1 LAGKQEITVTS
12 AAHVTFKAI
21 ETNRTMIYLP
31 LRFSRL
37 RLVASGAFLLLFIGQ
52 CQSQFRP
59 PQVQITDAD
68 TVGAGYGFIRQEE
81 NEIENRDYLE
91 PVFEKLFAQRTQGG
105 KKISVVHI
113 GDSHVLGDFL
123 TREVRDRMQREFGDA
138 GRGLL
143 FPYKLA
149 QSNGAKDFLA
159 ETNCRWVGSNC
170 QRDLSP
176 ETNFGAAGF
185 KLTTTN
191 PSAELTFRL
200 RDTAT
205 SESRFFTKVTVFQ
218 RKTALEYDLEVR
230 DETSKQTAQLFI
242 EDDYARSFYFD
253 RPVGSVTIAA
263 KKNTAQQKTLTLDG
277 ISLENELS
285 GVVYHSIGV
294 NGAKYMDFARA
305 KYFARQVADLE
316 PDLVV
321 LSFGTNESQ
330 GTTEPAYMRRTME
343 LLTSQILERSP
354 NTKIMLTTPADSYLR
369 GRGVNPHMAQMSEV
383 IRKFAREKGFALW
396 DLFNFTGGE
405 NSSLLWKSHH
415 LMTSDS
421 VHYTKYGYALQGKL
435 FYQSLVKGYN
445 DFVDGK
451 R

>member
-1 LAGKQEITVTS
+1 MHPPFT
-12 AAHVTFKAI
+12 
-21 ETNRTMIYLP
+21 
-31 LRFSRL
+31 RL
-37 RLVASGAFLLLFIGQ
+37 RLWACGAFFLLFMGQ

-68 TVGAGYGFIRQEE
+68 TVGAGYNFVRQDE
-81 NEIENRDYLE
+81 NEIENRNYLE
-91 PVFEKLFAQRTQGG
+91 PLFEKLFTQRTQGG
-105 KKISVVHI
+105 KKISIVHI
-113 GDSHVLGDFL
+113 GDSHILGNFL
-123 TREVRDRMQREFGDA
+123 TQEVRDRMQREFGDA

-159 ETNCRWVGSNC
+159 ETNCKWIGANC

-191 PSAELTFRL
+191 PNAEITFRM

-230 DETSKQTAQLFI
+230 DETSNQVAQLFI
-242 EDDYARSFYFD
+242 EDEYARSFYFD

-263 KKNTAQQKTLTLDG
+263 KKSSAQERTLTIDG
-277 ISLENELS
+277 VSIENELS
-285 GVVYHSIGV
+285 GVLYHSIGV
-294 NGAKYMDFARA
+294 NGGKFMDFARA

-316 PDLVV
+316 PDLVI

-330 GTTEPAYMRRTME
+330 GNTDANYMRRTME
-343 LLTSQILERSP
+343 LLTTQILERSP
-354 NTKIMLTTPADSYLR
+354 STRIMLTTPADSYLR
-369 GRGVNPHMAQMSEV
+369 GKGLNPHMVETSKFIRAFAQ
-383 IRKFAREKGFALW
+383 EKGFALW
-396 DLFNFTGGE
+396 DLFNFTGGK
-405 NSSLLWKSHH
+405 NSSLLWKSNG

-421 VHYTKYGYALQGKL
+421 VHYTKHGYALQGKL
-435 FYQSLVKGYN
+435 LYQSLVKGYN
-445 DFVDGK
+445 GFVAEK

>member
-1 LAGKQEITVTS
+1 MYIPLRLS
-12 AAHVTFKAI
+12 
-21 ETNRTMIYLP
+21 R
-31 LRFSRL
+31 LRFSIC
-37 RLVASGAFLLLFIGQ
+37 AAFSLLFIGQ

-68 TVGAGYGFIRQEE
+68 TVGSGYEFVHQEN
-81 NEIENRDYLE
+81 NEIENRDYLD
-91 PVFEKLFAQRTQGG
+91 PVFQKLFLQRTQGG
-105 KKISVVHI
+105 KKISIVHI
-113 GDSHVLGDFL
+113 GDSHILGNFL

-149 QSNGAKDFLA
+149 QSNGPKDFLA
-159 ETNCRWVGSNC
+159 ETNCRWIGANC

-176 ETNFGAAGF
+176 ESNFGAAGF
-185 KLTTTN
+185 KLSTTN
-191 PSAELTFRL
+191 PRAELTFKL

-205 SESRFFTKVTVFQ
+205 SESRFFSKVTVFQ

-230 DETSKQTAQLFI
+230 DENSNQVAQLFI

-263 KKNTAQQKTLTLDG
+263 KKSNAQERTLTLDG
-277 ISLENELS
+277 ISIENELS
-285 GVVYHSIGV
+285 GVLYHSIGV

-316 PDLVV
+316 PDLVI

-330 GTTEPAYMRRTME
+330 GNTDPGYMRRTMD
-343 LLTSQILERSP
+343 LLIAQILERSP
-354 NTKIMLTTPADSYLR
+354 STRVLLTTPADSYLR
-369 GRGVNPHMAQMSEV
+369 GKGLNPHMAQTSEL
-383 IRKFAREKGFALW
+383 IRQYAREKGYALW
-396 DLFNFTGGE
+396 DLFGFTGGE
-405 NSSLLWKSHH
+405 NSSLLWKSNG

-421 VHYTKYGYALQGKL
+421 VHYTKFGYALQGKL
-435 FYQSLVKGYN
+435 LYQSLIKGYN
-445 DFVDGK
+445 NFVDAK

>member
-1 LAGKQEITVTS
+1 MYPPFT
-12 AAHVTFKAI
+12 H
-21 ETNRTMIYLP
+21 
-31 LRFSRL
+31 L
-37 RLVASGAFLLLFIGQ
+37 RLWACGTFFLLFVGQ

-68 TVGAGYGFIRQEE
+68 TVGSGYSFIRQDD
-81 NEIENRDYLE
+81 NEIENRNYLE
-91 PVFEKLFAQRTQGG
+91 PVFEKLFTQRTQGG
-105 KKISVVHI
+105 KKISIVHI
-113 GDSHVLGDFL
+113 GDSHILGNFL

-159 ETNCRWVGSNC
+159 ETNCRWVGANC

-185 KLTTTN
+185 KLSTTN
-191 PSAELTFRL
+191 PGAELTFRM

-230 DETSKQTAQLFI
+230 DETSNQVAQLFI

-263 KKNTAQQKTLTLDG
+263 KKNMAQERTLTIDG
-277 ISLENELS
+277 ISIENELS
-285 GVVYHSIGV
+285 GVLYHSIGV
-294 NGAKYMDFARA
+294 NGGKYMDFARA

-316 PDLVV
+316 PDLVI

-330 GTTEPAYMRRTME
+330 GNTEPGYIRRTME
-343 LLTSQILERSP
+343 LLTTKILEGSP
-354 NTKIMLTTPADSYLR
+354 SAHIMLTTPADSYLR
-369 GRGVNPHMAQMSEV
+369 GKGLNPHMAETSQV
-383 IRKFAREKGFALW
+383 IREFAREKGFALW

-405 NSSLLWKSHH
+405 NSSVLWKSHS

-435 FYQSLVKGYN
+435 LYQSLMKGYN
-445 DFVDGK
+445 GFVEGK

>member
-1 LAGKQEITVTS
+1 MNST
-12 AAHVTFKAI
+12 
-21 ETNRTMIYLP
+21 
-31 LRFSRL
+31 LRLSRSRL
-37 RLVASGAFLLLFIGQ
+37 LSCLVVSMLFIGQ

-68 TVGAGYGFIRQEE
+68 TVGAGYSFIRQEE

-105 KKISVVHI
+105 KKINIVHI
-113 GDSHVLGDFL
+113 GDSHILGNFL
-123 TREVRDRMQREFGDA
+123 TREVRERLQREFGDA

-159 ETNCRWVGSNC
+159 ETNCRWVGANC

-191 PSAELTFRL
+191 PRAELTLRL

-205 SESRFFTKVTVFQ
+205 AESMLFTKVTVFQ

-230 DETSKQTAQLFI
+230 DETTNQVAQLFI
-242 EDDYARSFYFD
+242 EDDYARSYFFD

-263 KKNTAQQKTLTLDG
+263 KKTSAQEKTLTIDG
-277 ISLENELS
+277 ISIENELS
-285 GVVYHSIGV
+285 GVLYHSIGV

-330 GTTEPAYMRRTME
+330 GNTDPGYMRRTME

-354 NTKIMLTTPADSYLR
+354 STRILLTTPADSYLR
-369 GRGVNPHMAQMSEV
+369 GKGLNPYMAVTSEA

-396 DLFNFTGGE
+396 DLYQFTGGE
-405 NSSLLWKSHH
+405 NSSVYWKSYN

-435 FYQSLVKGYN
+435 LYQSLVKGYN
-445 DFVDGK
+445 GFVEGK

>member
-1 LAGKQEITVTS
+1 M
-12 AAHVTFKAI
+12 HPPFF
-21 ETNRTMIYLP
+21 P
-31 LRFSRL
+31 LRL
-37 RLVASGAFLLLFIGQ
+37 WICATFLILSIGQ

-59 PQVQITDAD
+59 PHVQITDAD
-68 TVGAGYGFIRQEE
+68 TVGAGFSFIRQDD
-81 NEIENRDYLE
+81 NEIENRAYLE
-91 PVFEKLFAQRTQGG
+91 PVFEELFTQRTQGG
-105 KKISVVHI
+105 KKISIVHI
-113 GDSHVLGDFL
+113 GDSHILGNFL
-123 TREVRDRMQREFGDA
+123 TQEVRDRLQREFGDA

-159 ETNCRWVGSNC
+159 ETNCKWSGANC
-170 QRDLSP
+170 QRDISP

-191 PSAELTFRL
+191 PNAELTFRM

-205 SESRFFTKVTVFQ
+205 SESRYFTKVTVFQ

-230 DETSKQTAQLFI
+230 DETSNQVAQLFI

-263 KKNTAQQKTLTLDG
+263 KKTNAQERTLTLDG
-277 ISLENELS
+277 VSIENELS
-285 GVVYHSIGV
+285 GVLYHSIGV
-294 NGAKYMDFARA
+294 NGAKFMDFARA
-305 KYFARQVADLE
+305 KYFSNQVADLE
-316 PDLVV
+316 PDLVI

-330 GTTEPAYMRRTME
+330 GNTDANYLRRTMD

-354 NTKIMLTTPADSYLR
+354 ATRIMLTTPADSYLR
-369 GRGVNPHMAQMSEV
+369 GKGLNPHMAETSEV
-383 IRKFAREKGFALW
+383 IRQYAHEKGFALW
-396 DLFNFTGGE
+396 DLFNFSGGK
-405 NSSLLWKSHH
+405 NSSLQWKSNG

-435 FYQSLVKGYN
+435 LYQSLMKAYN
-445 DFVDGK
+445 GFVEGK

>member
-1 LAGKQEITVTS
+1 
-12 AAHVTFKAI
+12 
-21 ETNRTMIYLP
+21 MYPP
-31 LRFSRL
+31 LFRSRL
-37 RLVASGAFLLLFIGQ
+37 LSCFAFSLLFIGQ

-68 TVGAGYGFIRQEE
+68 TVGAGYSFIRQDD
-81 NEIENRDYLE
+81 NEIENRAYLE
-91 PVFEKLFAQRTQGG
+91 HVFEKLFTQRTQGG
-105 KKISVVHI
+105 KKISIVHI
-113 GDSHVLGDFL
+113 GDSHILGNFL
-123 TREVRDRMQREFGDA
+123 TREVRDRLQREFGDA

-159 ETNCRWVGSNC
+159 ETNCKWIGANC

-185 KLTTTN
+185 KLSTTN
-191 PSAELTFRL
+191 PNAELTFRM

-230 DETSKQTAQLFI
+230 DETSNQVAQLFI
-242 EDDYARSFYFD
+242 EDEYARSFYFD

-263 KKNTAQQKTLTLDG
+263 KKNTAQERTLTIDG
-277 ISLENELS
+277 ISIENELS
-285 GVVYHSIGV
+285 GVLYHSIGV

-305 KYFARQVADLE
+305 KYFAQQVADLE
-316 PDLVV
+316 PDLVI

-330 GTTEPAYMRRTME
+330 GNTDPNYMRHTMD
-343 LLTSQILERSP
+343 LLTKQILERSP
-354 NTKIMLTTPADSYLR
+354 SARVMLTTPADSYLR
-369 GRGVNPHMAQMSEV
+369 GKGLNPHMAETSEM

-396 DLFNFTGGE
+396 DLFNFSGGE
-405 NSSLLWKSHH
+405 NSSVLWKSNN

-421 VHYTKYGYALQGKL
+421 VHYTKQGYALQGKL
-435 FYQSLVKGYN
+435 LYQSLMKGYN
-445 DFVDGK
+445 GFVEGK

>member
-1 LAGKQEITVTS
+1 MLS
-12 AAHVTFKAI
+12 PYFY
-21 ETNRTMIYLP
+21 RM
-31 LRFSRL
+31 RL
-37 RLVASGAFLLLFIGQ
+37 FACLFFLLFFIGQ

-59 PQVQITDAD
+59 PHVQVTDAD
-68 TVGAGYGFIRQEE
+68 TVGAGYSFIRQEE
-81 NEIENRDYLE
+81 NELENKEYLE
-91 PVFEKLFAQRTQGG
+91 PVFQKLYTQRTQGG
-105 KKISVVHI
+105 KKISIVHI
-113 GDSHVLGDFL
+113 GDSHILGNFL
-123 TREVRDRMQREFGDA
+123 TREVRDRLQREFGDA

-159 ETNCRWVGSNC
+159 ETNCRWSGANC

-185 KLTTTN
+185 KLTTLD
-191 PSAELTFRL
+191 PKAELTFRL

-230 DETSKQTAQLFI
+230 DETSNQVAQLFI

-277 ISLENELS
+277 VSIENELS
-285 GVVYHSIGV
+285 GVLYHSIGV
-294 NGAKYMDFARA
+294 NGGKFMDFARA

-316 PDLVV
+316 PDLVI

-330 GTTEPAYMRRTME
+330 GTTESAYMRRTME
-343 LLTSQILERSP
+343 LLTTQILEGCPSTR
-354 NTKIMLTTPADSYLR
+354 IMLTTPADSYLR
-369 GRGVNPHMAQMSEV
+369 GKGVNPHMAETSEM

-396 DLFNFTGGE
+396 DLFNFSGGE
-405 NSSLLWKSHH
+405 NSSLLWKSNN

-421 VHYTKYGYALQGKL
+421 VHYTKSGYALQGKL
-435 FYQSLVKGYN
+435 LYQSLMKGYN
-445 DFVDGK
+445 GFVGEK
-451 R
+451 H

>member
-1 LAGKQEITVTS
+1 MMTS
-12 AAHVTFKAI
+12 S
-21 ETNRTMIYLP
+21 
-31 LRFSRL
+31 LRPSRM
-37 RLVASGAFLLLFIGQ
+37 RLVSCAAFLLLFIGQ

-59 PQVQITDAD
+59 PQVQILEAD
-68 TVGAGYGFIRQEE
+68 TVGEGYGFIKQDL
-81 NEIENRDYLE
+81 NEIDNREYLE
-91 PVFEKLFAQRTQGG
+91 PVFKKLLIQRTQGG
-105 KKISVVHI
+105 KKISIVHI
-113 GDSHVLGDFL
+113 GDSHILGNFL

-149 QSNGAKDFLA
+149 QSNGPKDFLA
-159 ETNCRWVGSNC
+159 ETNCRWIGGNC

-185 KLTTTN
+185 KLSTTN
-191 PSAELTFRL
+191 PRAELTFRL

-218 RKTALEYDLEVR
+218 RKNALEYDLEVK
-230 DETSKQTAQLFI
+230 DETSNQVAQLFI
-242 EDDYARSFYFD
+242 EDDYSRSFYFD

-263 KKNTAQQKTLTLDG
+263 KKTGAAQKTLTIDG
-277 ISLENELS
+277 VSIENELS
-285 GVVYHSIGV
+285 GVLYHSIGV

-316 PDLVV
+316 PDLVI

-330 GTTEPAYMRRTME
+330 GVTDPNYMRRTME
-343 LLTSQILERSP
+343 LLSSQILERCPSAR
-354 NTKIMLTTPADSYLR
+354 ILLTTPADSYLR
-369 GRGVNPHMAQMSEV
+369 GKGLNPHMAETSEV
-383 IRKFAREKGFALW
+383 IRKYARDKGFALW
-396 DLFNFTGGE
+396 DLFKTTGGE
-405 NSSLLWKSHH
+405 NSSLLWKSNG

-435 FYQSLVKGYN
+435 LYQSLIKGYN
-445 DFVDGK
+445 NFVDGN

>member
-1 LAGKQEITVTS
+1 MYPPFS
-12 AAHVTFKAI
+12 
-21 ETNRTMIYLP
+21 P
-31 LRFSRL
+31 LRLWICASFS
-37 RLVASGAFLLLFIGQ
+37 LLFIGQ

-59 PQVQITDAD
+59 PQVQITDSD
-68 TVGAGYGFIRQEE
+68 TVGAGYAFIRQND
-81 NEIENRDYLE
+81 NEIENRAYLE
-91 PVFEKLFAQRTQGG
+91 PVFDKLFIQRTQGG
-105 KKISVVHI
+105 KKISIVHI
-113 GDSHVLGDFL
+113 GDSHILGNFL

-159 ETNCRWVGSNC
+159 ETNCKWIGASC

-176 ETNFGAAGF
+176 ATNFGAAGF
-185 KLTTTN
+185 KLSTTN
-191 PSAELTFRL
+191 PRAELTFRM

-230 DETSKQTAQLFI
+230 DETSNQVAQLFI

-263 KKNTAQQKTLTLDG
+263 KKNTAQERTLTIDG
-277 ISLENELS
+277 ISIENELS
-285 GVVYHSIGV
+285 GVLYHSIGV
-294 NGAKYMDFARA
+294 NGGKYMDFARA
-305 KYFARQVADLE
+305 KYFTQQVADLE
-316 PDLVV
+316 PDLVI

-330 GTTEPAYMRRTME
+330 GNTDPNYMRHTMD
-343 LLTSQILERSP
+343 LLTKQILERNPSCR
-354 NTKIMLTTPADSYLR
+354 IMLTTPADSYLR
-369 GRGVNPHMAQMSEV
+369 GKGLNPHMAETSEM
-383 IRKFAREKGFALW
+383 IRQFAREKGFALW
-396 DLFNFTGGE
+396 DLFNFSGGE
-405 NSSLLWKSHH
+405 NSSVLWKSNN

-421 VHYTKYGYALQGKL
+421 VHYTKQGYALQGKL
-435 FYQSLVKGYN
+435 LYQSLMKGYN
-445 DFVDGK
+445 GFVEGK